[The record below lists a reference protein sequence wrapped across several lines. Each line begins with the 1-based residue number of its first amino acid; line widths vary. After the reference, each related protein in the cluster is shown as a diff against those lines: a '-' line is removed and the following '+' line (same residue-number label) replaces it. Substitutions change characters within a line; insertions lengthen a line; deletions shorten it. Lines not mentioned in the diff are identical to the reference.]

1 MTSSSSYLNRSI
13 EVQELLNRELL
24 SYAVVERISAFVS
37 AYEELVEINR
47 SLSQRVE
54 ELTAQNTAL
63 EIQVQL
69 KDAII
74 EELRCK
80 LGSNSTNSSKPPSSD
95 GYAKPEPKSSRERSN
110 KKQGGQKGHS
120 GSNMKLP
127 HEPDEIL
134 PHYPNKCQVC
144 PNLDNCKAAG
154 NFECS
159 ETRNVVDIVVSVKVT
174 QHQTLEAKQCPYG
187 ETNLSAQFPDSVK
200 AYVQYGDSVT
210 ALVTLLNTYG
220 AISYERIHV
229 ILSSLLGV
237 RLSTA
242 TLAKMVKKCAKNC
255 APVLQNIRDCLVKN
269 NVNHFDETGVRVNGK
284 LYWVHNSSSADYTF
298 QTINKKR
305 GKEGIDANGVIPNST
320 GVAVH
325 DCWGTYW
332 KYTNVVHAVCCAHL
346 LRELAGIQD
355 NEPSRMWPEQFAGLL
370 IRMKSKKQRDI
381 DQGKQAASP
390 YHLHKFS
397 REYDRILKLADDEC
411 PLPPESTEKKKG
423 RRKKGKERSLIE
435 RLKQS

>member
-1 MTSSSSYLNRSI
+1 M
-13 EVQELLNRELL
+13 
-24 SYAVVERISAFVS
+24 
-37 AYEELVEINR
+37 
-47 SLSQRVE
+47 
-54 ELTAQNTAL
+54 
-63 EIQVQL
+63 
-69 KDAII
+69 
-74 EELRCK
+74 
-80 LGSNSTNSSKPPSSD
+80 
-95 GYAKPEPKSSRERSN
+95 
-110 KKQGGQKGHS
+110 
-120 GSNMKLP
+120 
-127 HEPDEIL
+127 
-134 PHYPNKCQVC
+134 
-144 PNLDNCKAAG
+144 
-154 NFECS
+154 
-159 ETRNVVDIVVSVKVT
+159 
-174 QHQTLEAKQCPYG
+174 
-187 ETNLSAQFPDSVK
+187 
-200 AYVQYGDSVT
+200 
-210 ALVTLLNTYG
+210 TLLNTYG

-435 RLKQS
+435 RLSNLKAEVCRFFTDYIVPFDNNQAERDIRNTKTKSKVSGCFRTEEGAQDYCTLTSYINGTKAWHKCF